1 MIEANNRMFSEGTA
15 TDRKKKISFYYS
27 IIKDLGLQDKPS
39 SLKVI

>member
-1 MIEANNRMFSEGTA
+1 MIETNNRIFADGTI
-15 TDRKKKISFYYS
+15 DKKKKISFYHS

>member
-1 MIEANNRMFSEGTA
+1 MIETNNRIFADGA